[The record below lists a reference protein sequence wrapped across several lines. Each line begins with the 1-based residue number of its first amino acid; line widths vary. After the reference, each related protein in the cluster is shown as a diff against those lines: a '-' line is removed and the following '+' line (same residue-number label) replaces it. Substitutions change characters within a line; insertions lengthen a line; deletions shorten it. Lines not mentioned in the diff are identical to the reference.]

1 MTGQH
6 ENRREQYQAIHA
18 IPITQRD
25 KYNECNTS
33 PNSNR
38 NMQGKK
44 TEIEKVK
51 PIHFLDDL
59 NKE

>member
-1 MTGQH
+1 MTVQH
-6 ENRREQYQAIHA
+6 ENRREQYQARHA

-38 NMQGKK
+38 NMQENEN
-44 TEIEKVK
+44 EIDKVK
-51 PIHFLDDL
+51 THTFS
-59 NKE
+59 